1 MKTQTLL
8 CAALI
13 TTASVPAMAGDTKLD
28 VRFGYN
34 TTSENRDS
42 RVKFMHTF
50 DNGFYFSAEAAQL
63 HNDSYFGGNDSND
76 DGKNGLQAAAQEFE
90 ATYKF
95 NINEDWY
102 WSPGLVMVTAPDWTE
117 YRPYLKLGT
126 TFDNGIS
133 MTGRYRYNWSNDENG
148 KQYLDGSGT
157 TRGAS
162 NQFDLWVSK
171 SFGDWGLM
179 YNPRYRFQDGVDQGT
194 GRDDY
199 WEHTVMVN
207 YKVDETWTPYMEL
220 VSVDETY
227 VDSNGNREQD
237 YAVRFGVVMNL

>member
-1 MKTQTLL
+1 MKKHTLI
-8 CAALI
+8 CAALLAS
-13 TTASVPAMAGDTKLD
+13 TAYPTFAGETKLD
-28 VRFGYN
+28 VRLGYN
-34 TTSENRDS
+34 TTSENKDS

-50 DNGFYFSAEAAQL
+50 DNGFYFSAEAAQI

-76 DGKNGLQAAAQEFE
+76 EDKNGLKAAAQEFE

-95 NINEDWY
+95 SINESTY
-102 WSPGLVMVTAPDWTE
+102 WSPGLVLVTAPNWTE

-126 TFDNGIS
+126 SFDNGLS
-133 MTGRYRYNWSNDENG
+133 VTGRYRYNWSNDANG
-148 KQYLDGSGT
+148 KTYLDGSGN

-162 NQFDLWVSK
+162 NQFDLWLSK
-171 SFGDWGLM
+171 SVGDWGFM

-207 YKVDETWTPYMEL
+207 YQLNETWTPYMEL
-220 VSVDETY
+220 VSLDETY
-227 VDSNGNREQD
+227 VNEAGKREQD
-237 YAVRFGVVMNL
+237 YAIRFGFVMNL

>member
-1 MKTQTLL
+1 MKLQTLI
-8 CAALI
+8 CAALLAG
-13 TTASVPAMAGDTKLD
+13 ASTSAIAGETKLD

-63 HNDSYFGGNDSND
+63 HNDAYFGSND
-76 DGKNGLQAAAQEFE
+76 ANNPDKNGLQAAAQEFE
-90 ATYKF
+90 ASYKF
-95 NINEDWY
+95 NLNDDWY
-102 WSPGLVMVTAPDWTE
+102 WSPGLVTVTTSDWTE

-126 TFDNGIS
+126 TFDNGVS
-133 MTGRYRYNWSNDENG
+133 MTGRYRYNWSNDANG

-162 NQFDLWVSK
+162 NQFDLWISK
-171 SFGDWGLM
+171 NIGDWGLM
-179 YNPRYRFQDGVDQGT
+179 YNPRYRVQDGVDQGT

-199 WEHTVMVN
+199 WEHTIMVN

-227 VDSNGNREQD
+227 VDSNGNREND